1 MKYMATINGDEID
14 PVISIKFTDD
24 KFIIFNGHAYYSYPI
39 ELWSDVQF
47 NEIIE
52 V

>member
-1 MKYMATINGDEID
+1 MKYMATIDGTEID
-14 PVISIKFTDD
+14 PIVSVTFTEDKFT
-24 KFIIFNGHAYYSYPI
+24 IFNGHAYYSYPI
-39 ELWSDVQF
+39 ELWADVQF